1 MSMSDFCITYL
12 NETKQ
17 LKRAHLAIH
26 RYKLGLSYLNGIIPG
41 TRDKLGIIPGTRDKL
56 VKMDMDPFMQ
66 ILRDELSHLQTFGV
80 KIQDASKDYQVFY
93 CKPSI
98 VNVVS
103 DYRGLELFLGL
114 KGSPARHPCFK

>member
-17 LKRAHLAIH
+17 LKRVHLAIH
-26 RYKLGLSYLNGIIPG
+26 RYKLGLSYLS
-41 TRDKLGIIPGTRDKL
+41 GIIPGTRDKL